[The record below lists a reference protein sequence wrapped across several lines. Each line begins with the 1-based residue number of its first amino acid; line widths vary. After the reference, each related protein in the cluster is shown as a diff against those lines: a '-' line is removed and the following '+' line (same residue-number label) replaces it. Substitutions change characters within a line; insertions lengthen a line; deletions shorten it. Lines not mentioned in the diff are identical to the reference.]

1 MRNLYRSFVFGLVS
15 ILTVSALAS
24 CGGVTSGTEEDFSK
38 LVAEIDLDAD
48 EGFSGELNVLTTSE
62 ESEIVTMNALV
73 KAFNEKYPHIK
84 VNCKQEL
91 LDGYYSSL
99 TTTAGTAINQKDHAL
114 MPDVFW
120 FAQDKLDTLYSQG
133 EILFPLSAIDE
144 KDDSFSEDLLV
155 EEALSVSK
163 INNQLY
169 LMPRDYNQVVMYFNQ
184 DIFDA
189 AGVEYPT
196 AQMSKSEFVSMLS
209 ALRSGLNASEEK
221 NDYGVLYKDAVKTLI
236 DVNSQWDSWVWPL
249 VKGFGGRVVD
259 SEGNST
265 LNSENVYNAVAFWK
279 SLRDNKYVGEITTM
293 NSGVN
298 FRMQQSAIYFHAR
311 AVLSDIT
318 KSTKQIK
325 GVQNLGVT
333 AIPQFGSEYA
343 VGGGSSGYGMYK
355 NAVNKTAAWLFLK
368 FIVSEA
374 GQNAFCATG
383 NGVPAAKALLHDENA
398 TWRKYSNDALGTAF
412 DVNAFVYGLDGEKT
426 AFASTRDFY
435 QYIPLEVQEDV
446 LTCLRSCF
454 NVIDSQNNTEKDIRD
469 QIANQAELIEYYI
482 KRANR

>member
-1 MRNLYRSFVFGLVS
+1 MKNLYRSFVLGMVS
-15 ILTVSALAS
+15 ILALTAFAGCKGENS
-24 CGGVTSGTEEDFSK
+24 SEGEDFSN
-38 LVAEIDLDAD
+38 LVAEIDLEAD
-48 EGFSGELNVLTTSE
+48 EGFSGELNILTTSE
-62 ESEIVTMNALV
+62 ESEIVTMNALI
-73 KAFNEKYPHIK
+73 KAFNEKYPHVK
-84 VNCKQEL
+84 VNYKQEL

-99 TTTAGTAINQKDHAL
+99 TTTAGTAINQKDHSM

-144 KDDSFSEDLLV
+144 KDESFSEDMLV

-163 INNQLY
+163 INSQLY

-196 AQMSKSEFVSMLS
+196 AQMSKSEFISMLS
-209 ALRSGLNASEEK
+209 ALRTGLNESEEK

-265 LNSENVYNAVAFWK
+265 LNSDNVYNAVAFWK
-279 SLRDNKYVGEITTM
+279 SLRDNKYVGEITTT

-298 FRMQQSAIYFHAR
+298 FRMQQAAIYFHAR

-368 FIVSEA
+368 FVVSEA

-383 NGVPAAKALLHDENA
+383 NGVPSAKALLTDDNA
-398 TWRKYSNDALGTAF
+398 TWRKYSNSALGTAF
-412 DVNAFVYGLDGEKT
+412 DVNAFVYGLDAET
-426 AFASTRDFY
+426 SSFASTRDFY

-454 NVIDSQNNTEKDIRD
+454 NVIDSQNNTETDIKE
-469 QIANQAELIEYYI
+469 QIANQAELIDYYI
-482 KRANR
+482 KRAKR

>member
-1 MRNLYRSFVFGLVS
+1 MKNLFRVLVLVLVS
-15 ILTVSALAS
+15 IFTFSAFAG
-24 CGGVTSGTEEDFSK
+24 CKKNNGNNEDDISK
-38 LVAEIDLDAD
+38 LLAEIEIDAD
-48 EGFSGELNVLTTSE
+48 EGFSGELNILTTSE
-62 ESEIVTMNALV
+62 ESEIITMNALID
-73 KAFNEKYPHIK
+73 AFKKKYPHIQ
-84 VNCKQEL
+84 VNYKQEL

-99 TTTAGTAINQKDHAL
+99 TTTAGTAINQKDHSL

-133 EILFPLSAIDE
+133 EILFPLSSIDE
-144 KDDSFSEDLLV
+144 KDSSFDENMLV
-155 EEALSVSK
+155 DEALSVSK
-163 INNQLY
+163 INNVLY

-189 AGVEYPT
+189 AGVNYPT
-196 AQMSKSEFVSMLS
+196 AQMGKSEFIAMLA
-209 ALRSGLNASEEK
+209 ALRSGLENSDAK
-221 NDYGVLYKDAVKTLI
+221 NDYGVLYKNAVKNLI

-249 VKGFGGRVVD
+249 VKSFGGRVVD
-259 SEGNST
+259 EDGNAT
-265 LNSENVYNAVAFWK
+265 LDSSNVYDAVAFWK
-279 SLRDNKYVGEITTM
+279 SLRDNNYVGEITTT

-298 FRMQQSAIYFHAR
+298 FRMQQAAIYFHAR

-368 FIVSEA
+368 FVASEE
-374 GQNAFCATG
+374 GQNAFCSTG
-383 NGVPAAKALLHDENA
+383 NGIPSNESLLYDDNA
-398 TWRKYSNDALGTAF
+398 MWRSYANNALGTAF
-412 DVNAFVYGLDGEKT
+412 DVNAFVYGLDAEVSS
-426 AFASTRDFY
+426 FASTRDFY

-454 NVIDSQNNTEKDIRD
+454 TVIDTQNNTETDIRE
-469 QIANQAELIEYYI
+469 QIANQAQLIDYYI
-482 KRANR
+482 KRAKR

>member
-1 MRNLYRSFVFGLVS
+1 MKKFLKVFIFVLATVLSF
-15 ILTVSALAS
+15 SAFAGCRVDNS
-24 CGGVTSGTEEDFSK
+24 EEDFSK
-38 LVAEIDLDAD
+38 LVEQIELDAD
-48 EGFSGELNVLTTSE
+48 EGFAGELNILTTSE
-62 ESEIVTMNALV
+62 ESEIVTMNALIA
-73 KAFNEKYPHIK
+73 AFNAKYPHIR
-84 VNCKQEL
+84 VNYKQEL
-91 LDGYYSSL
+91 LDGYYSTL
-99 TTTAGTAINQKDHAL
+99 TTTVGTAINQKDHSL
-114 MPDVFW
+114 MPDIFW

-144 KDDSFSEDLLV
+144 VDENFDQNALV

-163 INNQLY
+163 IGEQLY

-189 AGVEYPT
+189 AGVTYPT
-196 AQMSKSEFVSMLS
+196 AQMSKTEFMTMLS
-209 ALRSGLNASEEK
+209 ALRTGLNSSDEK
-221 NDYGVLYKDAVKTLI
+221 NDYGVLYKNAVKYLI

-259 SEGNST
+259 SQGNST
-265 LNSENVYNAVAFWK
+265 LDSENVYDAVSFWK
-279 SLRDNKYVGEITTM
+279 SLRDNEYVGEITTT

-333 AIPQFGSEYA
+333 AIPQFGTEYA

-368 FIVSEA
+368 FVVSEE
-374 GQNAFCATG
+374 GQNAFCSTG
-383 NGVPAAKALLHDENA
+383 NGVPSLKALLNDENA
-398 TWRKYSNDALGTAF
+398 SWRKYSNQALGTAF
-412 DVNAFVYGLDGEKT
+412 DVDAFVYGLDGET
-426 AFASTRDFY
+426 SAFASTRDFY

-454 NVIDSQNNTEKDIRD
+454 TVIDTQNNTADDLRES
-469 QIANQAELIEYYI
+469 IANQSELIDYYI
-482 KRANR
+482 KRAKK

>member
-1 MRNLYRSFVFGLVS
+1 
-15 ILTVSALAS
+15 
-24 CGGVTSGTEEDFSK
+24 
-38 LVAEIDLDAD
+38 
-48 EGFSGELNVLTTSE
+48 
-62 ESEIVTMNALV
+62 
-73 KAFNEKYPHIK
+73 
-84 VNCKQEL
+84 
-91 LDGYYSSL
+91 
-99 TTTAGTAINQKDHAL
+99 
-114 MPDVFW
+114 MPDIFW

-144 KDDSFSEDLLV
+144 VDENFDQNALV

-163 INNQLY
+163 IGEQLY

-189 AGVEYPT
+189 AGVTYPT
-196 AQMSKSEFVSMLS
+196 AQMSKTEFMTMLS
-209 ALRSGLNASEEK
+209 ALRTGLNSSDEK
-221 NDYGVLYKDAVKTLI
+221 NDYGVLYKNAVKYLI

-259 SEGNST
+259 SQGNST
-265 LNSENVYNAVAFWK
+265 LDSENVYDAVSFWK
-279 SLRDNKYVGEITTM
+279 SLRDNEYVGEITTT

-333 AIPQFGSEYA
+333 AIPQFGTEYA

-368 FIVSEA
+368 FVVSEE
-374 GQNAFCATG
+374 GQNAFCSTG
-383 NGVPAAKALLHDENA
+383 NGVPSLKALLNDENA
-398 TWRKYSNDALGTAF
+398 SWRKYSNQALGSAF
-412 DVNAFVYGLDGEKT
+412 DVDAFVYGLDGET
-426 AFASTRDFY
+426 SAFASTRDFY

-446 LTCLRSCF
+446 LTCLRSCIT
-454 NVIDSQNNTEKDIRD
+454 VIDTQNNTADDLRES
-469 QIANQAELIEYYI
+469 IANQSELIDYYI
-482 KRANR
+482 KRAKK